1 MILLARKGVCFDSY
15 NIGLL
20 TTGSAFSSGPLS
32 QSFTTD
38 LGLPG
43 IELLGSEK
51 ESGHTYNGSQTRR
64 AARAMRLS
72 DENLRGRTV
81 IAADGQAIG
90 EIAALF
96 LDSDTWRVES
106 LQVKLRNE
114 VADQLGAARNIFH
127 AATLEMPIRMVQS
140 VGDAVVLSVA
150 ANDLRQ
156 VLPGVG
162 EASATP

>member
-1 MILLARKGVCFDSY
+1 
-15 NIGLL
+15 
-20 TTGSAFSSGPLS
+20 
-32 QSFTTD
+32 
-38 LGLPG
+38 
-43 IELLGSEK
+43 
-51 ESGHTYNGSQTRR
+51 
-64 AARAMRLS
+64 MRLS

-96 LDSDTWRVES
+96 LDSDTWRIES

-127 AATLEMPIRMVQS
+127 AGTLEMPIRMVQS

-162 EASATP
+162 EASAKP